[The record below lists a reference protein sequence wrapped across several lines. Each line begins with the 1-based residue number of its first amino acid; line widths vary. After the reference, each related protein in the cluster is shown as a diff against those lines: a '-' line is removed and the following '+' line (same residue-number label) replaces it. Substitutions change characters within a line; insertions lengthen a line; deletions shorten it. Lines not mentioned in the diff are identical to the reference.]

1 MEANADRKL
10 LDEIKANPQRFGI
23 LFDQCYQDI
32 FSYIFHRVGD
42 YDIARDIAAETFLKA
57 FLNIQSFT
65 WRGVPLSFWLYR
77 IATNEVNL
85 FFRRRKFSPESL
97 PLLIEKNSF
106 DFFDPDSAQTE
117 KSILENELR
126 QHEEFLSIQRKLKEL
141 STKYQEVI
149 ALRYFEKKS
158 IKEIAT
164 ILGKKEGTV
173 KSLLSRA
180 IDKLKKLL

>member
-1 MEANADRKL
+1 MEANADKQL
-10 LDEIKANPQRFGI
+10 LEDIKADPQRFGI

-32 FSYIFHRVGD
+32 FTYIFHRVGD
-42 YDIARDIAAETFLKA
+42 YDTARDIAAESFLKA

-65 WRGVPLSFWLYR
+65 WRGVPLSVWLYR

-85 FFRRRKFSPESL
+85 FFRRKKFSPESL
-97 PLLIEKNSF
+97 SLLIEKNSF
-106 DFFDPDSAQTE
+106 DLFDPDSAQTE

-126 QHEEFLSIQRKLKEL
+126 QHEEFISIQSKLKEL
-141 STKYQEVI
+141 SIKYQVVI

-158 IKEIAT
+158 IKEIA
-164 ILGKKEGTV
+164 ILLGKKEGTV

-180 IDKLKKLL
+180 VDRLKKLL